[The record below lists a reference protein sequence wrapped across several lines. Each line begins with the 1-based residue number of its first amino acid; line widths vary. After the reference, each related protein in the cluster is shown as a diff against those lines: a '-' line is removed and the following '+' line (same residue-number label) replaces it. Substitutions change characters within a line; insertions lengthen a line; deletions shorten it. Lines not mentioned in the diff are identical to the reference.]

1 MGEVMIIGILD
12 AGITTIGQI
21 NANSKAK
28 GMPPPPVKW
37 KDRCDNNQACNNKLI
52 GFKTFVDTSD
62 TCGNSLLQRASVLG
76 IEYDK
81 AFAVAPKA
89 HLVMYHVCDEECHP
103 KEVRAG
109 MDSAVDDDVDVISMS
124 FNGTEDNMVFHDD
137 VVTAPWYNVVA
148 QCLLYDLTVGEF
160 IPYLCVMS
168 LDADRK
174 CKIVEPTHASCAE
187 IGEIATKDLNY
198 PSIMI
203 FTGNDVWQVEAKQ
216 SVTKPYMA
224 QCKWPGPLKI

>member
-1 MGEVMIIGILD
+1 LSWLDNVRDGVWCKGNMGEVMIIGILD

-103 KEVRAG
+103 KE
-109 MDSAVDDDVDVISMS
+109 
-124 FNGTEDNMVFHDD
+124 
-137 VVTAPWYNVVA
+137 
-148 QCLLYDLTVGEF
+148 
-160 IPYLCVMS
+160 
-168 LDADRK
+168 
-174 CKIVEPTHASCAE
+174 
-187 IGEIATKDLNY
+187 
-198 PSIMI
+198 
-203 FTGNDVWQVEAKQ
+203 
-216 SVTKPYMA
+216 
-224 QCKWPGPLKI
+224 

>member
-1 MGEVMIIGILD
+1 MD
-12 AGITTIGQI
+12 
-21 NANSKAK
+21 
-28 GMPPPPVKW
+28 
-37 KDRCDNNQACNNKLI
+37 
-52 GFKTFVDTSD
+52 
-62 TCGNSLLQRASVLG
+62 LG
-76 IEYDK
+76 
-81 AFAVAPKA
+81 
-89 HLVMYHVCDEECHP
+89 
-103 KEVRAG
+103 
-109 MDSAVDDDVDVISMS
+109 
-124 FNGTEDNMVFHDD
+124 
-137 VVTAPWYNVVA
+137 
-148 QCLLYDLTVGEF
+148 LLYDLTVGEF